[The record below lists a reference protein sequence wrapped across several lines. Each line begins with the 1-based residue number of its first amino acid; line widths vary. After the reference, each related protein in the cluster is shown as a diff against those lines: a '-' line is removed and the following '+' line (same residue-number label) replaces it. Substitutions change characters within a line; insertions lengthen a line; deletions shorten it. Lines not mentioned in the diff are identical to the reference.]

1 MKTTLLSLITFLSS
15 IAAFACPVCE
25 KQQPKLLQ
33 GISHGTGP
41 QSSWDYGVVWV
52 TVLIV
57 LLTLFYA
64 LKWLI
69 RPGEEGDQHIKR
81 AFLH

>member
-1 MKTTLLSLITFLSS
+1 MKTILLSLIAFLSS

-57 LLTLFYA
+57 VLTLFYT

-69 RPGEEGDQHIKR
+69 RPGEEDNQHIKR
-81 AFLH
+81 AFLN